1 MRIIVTGGAGFI
13 GSHLVDKLVSEGA
26 DVLVI
31 DDLSTGRK
39 EQANPKA
46 RLVRKDIRTDIS
58 AELRGADAVFHLAAD
73 PEVRRSATEPGHGFD
88 INVRGTFSVLEAC
101 RKSDV
106 KRIILASTSTVY
118 GEARKIPTPEDHPC
132 IPVSNYGA
140 SKLAGEAY
148 VASYA
153 GSYGLKGTSLRFA
166 NIFGER
172 SSHGV
177 MFDFY
182 HKLKKT
188 PEKLEI
194 LGDGKQDK
202 SYLYVSDCV
211 DAMLTAW
218 TKQKAPYDV
227 FNAGSRD
234 RITVESLARLMCGI
248 MGVEPEFFYTGTKRG
263 WTGDVPLMLLDVSKL
278 EGLGWKQKVGFKQ
291 GMERYVRW
299 LSSSR

>member
-1 MRIIVTGGAGFI
+1 MIVVTGGAGFI

-31 DDLSTGRK
+31 DDLSTGIK
-39 EQANPKA
+39 GQVNPKA
-46 RLVRKDIRTDIS
+46 RLIRKDIRTDLS
-58 AELRGADAVFHLAAD
+58 AELKDAEAVFHLAAD
-73 PEVRRSATEPGHGFD
+73 PEVRRSATEPAHGFD

-106 KRIILASTSTVY
+106 RRVLLASTSTVY
-118 GEARKIPTPEDHPC
+118 GEAKKIPTPEDHPC
-132 IPVSNYGA
+132 VPVSNYGA

-148 VASYA
+148 IASYA
-153 GSYGLKGTSLRFA
+153 GSYGIKGTTLRFA

-182 HKLKKT
+182 HKLKKN

-202 SYLYVSDCV
+202 SYLHVSDCV
-211 DAMLTAW
+211 DALLTAW
-218 TKQKAPYDV
+218 KKQKVPYDV

-234 RITVESLARLMCGI
+234 RITVDTLARLMCDI
-248 MGVEPEFFYTGTKRG
+248 MELKPEFFYTGTKRG
-263 WTGDVPLMLLDVSKL
+263 WAGDVPLMLLDVSKL
-278 EGLGWKQKVGFKQ
+278 EALGWKQRIGFKQ
-291 GMERYVRW
+291 GMERYLRW
-299 LSSSR
+299 LPSSG